1 MPESLDNILRMS
13 HDESEFTELPSESFI
28 YVRFRLLSIF
38 PRGVYV
44 EFLLVYLSSVAE
56 TCLHLAFCVSRH
68 RFMLAIMTIMHSDT
82 CGLRNEL
89 QTVCMFV

>member
-13 HDESEFTELPSESFI
+13 HDKSEFTEIPSEIFI

-56 TCLHLAFCVSRH
+56 TCLHLYC
-68 RFMLAIMTIMHSDT
+68 MHSVYPDI
-82 CGLRNEL
+82 GLCS
-89 QTVCMFV
+89 Q